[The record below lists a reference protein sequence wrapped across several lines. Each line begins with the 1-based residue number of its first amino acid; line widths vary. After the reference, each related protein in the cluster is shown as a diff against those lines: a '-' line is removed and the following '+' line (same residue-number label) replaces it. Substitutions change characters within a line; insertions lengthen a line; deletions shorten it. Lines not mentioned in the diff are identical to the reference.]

1 MIDRLSRDPE
11 QCLNLKNEWSM
22 SMKPALE
29 TKRKAKD
36 SEQTGKEHNSSS
48 ESNNQKRGRQEE
60 TEVRDTGQ
68 VGKERPGKKRKHLEA
83 SETQP
88 KTTGAGP
95 STGASTPVAVKVRRM
110 EMMGKVDQGPGG
122 TKIQPTLRS
131 FMDLK
136 CGLVGTRKTAGSQK
150 PVNHARAGR
159 DPSTES
165 HGDTSLLIGEATRR
179 EKESEEGGSSKT
191 EEPDRSKER
200 KPETQGQGVTMSST
214 RPRQG
219 KVVASRKEALE
230 CMIVRGEEENRRKS
244 KGREK

>member
-1 MIDRLSRDPE
+1 
-11 QCLNLKNEWSM
+11 
-22 SMKPALE
+22 
-29 TKRKAKD
+29 
-36 SEQTGKEHNSSS
+36 
-48 ESNNQKRGRQEE
+48 
-60 TEVRDTGQ
+60 
-68 VGKERPGKKRKHLEA
+68 
-83 SETQP
+83 
-88 KTTGAGP
+88 
-95 STGASTPVAVKVRRM
+95 
-110 EMMGKVDQGPGG
+110 
-122 TKIQPTLRS
+122 
-131 FMDLK
+131 MDLK

-150 PVNHARAGR
+150 PVDHARAGR

-179 EKESEEGGSSKT
+179 EKESEDDGSSKI
-191 EEPDRSKER
+191 EEPDRNKER